1 MSHARIVLS
10 TVTFA
15 TALSLSGVV
24 LAADPAAPTPGT
36 APAPSVPATPDAPA
50 TVTPA
55 PAAPPSAP
63 APAAG
68 SGAAETTETEA
79 SDEEEEEDVP
89 DSDATPE
96 APSTKPSPA
105 LLFLQSRRPA
115 PAPPQAE
122 APVDDGLMGTHQDHF
137 HLDFGIRASFI
148 PNEGYDLFSK
158 DNDLTQISL
167 SAGRTV
173 FATGDTSFAASL
185 LYDWGP
191 SESELRGADT
201 SLHVNR
207 LSVGLEGRYHLFRRL
222 YVFGRLAPGALRFDA
237 DLGDAGA
244 GVLRESGGW
253 LFSADLGA
261 GAAFEVIG
269 EPRGISKRPRGF
281 LIADGGYGWT
291 SSSSLEFVPEE
302 GAQPPARLEPLEL
315 GELAFRGGYFR
326 IAAALTY

>member
-1 MSHARIVLS
+1 MSHARFALS
-10 TVTFA
+10 TFTFV
-15 TALSLSGVV
+15 TALSLSGLV
-24 LAADPAAPTPGT
+24 LAADPPTPAPGTPAAPG
-36 APAPSVPATPDAPA
+36 ANPDAPA
-50 TVTPA
+50 TPTPLPPPVTPEPTTSEPRA
-55 PAAPPSAP
+55 PA
-63 APAAG
+63 
-68 SGAAETTETEA
+68 TTEAEVPDEA
-79 SDEEEEEDVP
+79 DEEDAP

-105 LLFLQSRRPA
+105 MLFLQSRRPA
-115 PAPPQAE
+115 VPAPETE
-122 APVDDGLMGTHQDHF
+122 AVPDDGLMGTHQDHF

-173 FATGDTSFAASL
+173 FATGDTSFAASV

-191 SESELRGADT
+191 SESEARGADT

-207 LSVGLEGRYHLFRRL
+207 VSVGLEGRYHLFRRL

-237 DLGDAGA
+237 DLKDGGA
-244 GVLRESGGW
+244 GVVRESDGW
-253 LFSADLGA
+253 LFSADLGG
-261 GAAFEVIG
+261 GAAFEVVG
-269 EPRGISKRPRGF
+269 VARGMSKRPRGF

-291 SSSSLEFVPEE
+291 SSSSLEFMPAE
-302 GAQPPARLEPLEL
+302 GQQAPARLQPLEL

-326 IAAALTY
+326 IAAAITY

>member
-1 MSHARIVLS
+1 MSHARFALS
-10 TVTFA
+10 TVTFV

-24 LAADPAAPTPGT
+24 LAADPP
-36 APAPSVPATPDAPA
+36 APAPGTSAAPGAPADVPATPAPPPTA
-50 TVTPA
+50 TPVTPEPTTPA
-55 PAAPPSAP
+55 PT
-63 APAAG
+63 
-68 SGAAETTETEA
+68 TTEAEA
-79 SDEEEEEDVP
+79 ADESDEEDIP

-96 APSTKPSPA
+96 APPTKPSPA
-105 LLFLQSRRPA
+105 MLFLQSRRPA
-115 PAPPQAE
+115 AARPESE
-122 APVDDGLMGTHQDHF
+122 AVPDDGLMGTHQDHF

-167 SAGRTV
+167 SAGRTL
-173 FATGDTSFAASL
+173 FATGDTSFAASV

-191 SESELRGADT
+191 SESEARGADT

-237 DLGDAGA
+237 NLKDDGA
-244 GVLRESGGW
+244 GVLRESDGW

-261 GAAFEVIG
+261 GAAFEVVG
-269 EPRGISKRPRGF
+269 EARGMSKRPRGF

-291 SSSSLEFVPEE
+291 SSSALEFVPAE
-302 GAQPPARLEPLEL
+302 GEQAPARLQPLEL

-326 IAAALTY
+326 IAAAITY